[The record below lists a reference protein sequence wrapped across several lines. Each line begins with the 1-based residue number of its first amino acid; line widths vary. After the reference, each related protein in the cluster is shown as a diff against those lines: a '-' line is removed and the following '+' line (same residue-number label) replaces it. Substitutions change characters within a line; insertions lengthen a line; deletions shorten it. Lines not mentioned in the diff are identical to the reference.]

1 MAVKSP
7 RSSEVFSNEKSKA
20 PRVMSPTVIHPM
32 GRGQTAQQKYESNM
46 TMESENNHLLDK
58 VESLEYQLA
67 CEQRDKLKMQREIDN
82 LAEKLSRALVG
93 PEPSTQSFELQR
105 QLSME
110 KSYSEDL
117 KGKLASAGIQIKEQQ
132 RLLDSMTE
140 TLASLQKENDALRFS
155 VQELEMKLV
164 RAASDDTMS
173 RTMQELYAKCAAM
186 ERRLAEVPALE
197 RQVSDASRQLEEERS
212 RASKVQRELVEIRRD
227 LARSDH
233 EAQDQRSKAGAATAE
248 VTQLRQELDRQ
259 AHRLHEQSRKADA
272 ATQDAAAARS
282 ELRQFREKVSAHQTK
297 WRSERHTLMVSN
309 QTRPH
314 RYDRKRTCSCR
325 FPMVAEPALLTP
337 RSLSTAPF
345 TSGSRKRLARKHSKL
360 GRRRSCL
367 HADDE
372 PGNGWAV
379 WATKPELRAAARGG
393 AGAGRGVGRR
403 SWRAACSSC
412 GSWASAL
419 PSVRGRDTAR
429 LHEQTSRL
437 GRRAAL
443 CVQPTHVGLQ
453 AVLRLV
459 HVGLR
464 PPRAVQC
471 SAPSASQHTR
481 GRREKGPFPS
491 RHSHAL
497 HSSVEQAIVV
507 TLRGLQPQLRRRP
520 PRLQTRPPTAPPAIA
535 RVGHYGGF
543 EFRRF

>member
-1 MAVKSP
+1 MLTSYFSELHPRDEVAIQNDDTLIKIEASLEHAGIESPWTTCYKRESVHAEKVHANGPQMSPLVHNLYKKIADLEHGIELRELESKMAVKSP

-337 RSLSTAPF
+337 RSLSTAPLPPGHASDWLASTASWAVGEAVCTRT
-345 TSGSRKRLARKHSKL
+345 TSLGTAGPFGRRSRSS
-360 GRRRSCL
+360 GRRRGGGRVR
-367 HADDE
+367 D
-372 PGNGWAV
+372 GV
-379 WATKPELRAAARGG
+379 WADEAGGLRAQAA
-393 AGAGRGVGRR
+393 AHGRARCLR
-403 SWRAACSSC
+403 CEAA
-412 GSWASAL
+412 
-419 PSVRGRDTAR
+419 T
-429 LHEQTSRL
+429 
-437 GRRAAL
+437 
-443 CVQPTHVGLQ
+443 
-453 AVLRLV
+453 
-459 HVGLR
+459 
-464 PPRAVQC
+464 PRVC
-471 SAPSASQHTR
+471 MS
-481 GRREKGPFPS
+481 K
-491 RHSHAL
+491 
-497 HSSVEQAIVV
+497 
-507 TLRGLQPQLRRRP
+507 
-520 PRLQTRPPTAPPAIA
+520 
-535 RVGHYGGF
+535 RVA
-543 EFRRF
+543 